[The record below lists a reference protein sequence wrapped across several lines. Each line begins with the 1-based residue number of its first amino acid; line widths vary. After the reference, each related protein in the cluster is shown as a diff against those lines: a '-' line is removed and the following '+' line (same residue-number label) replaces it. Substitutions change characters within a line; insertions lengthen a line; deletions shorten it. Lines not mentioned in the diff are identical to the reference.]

1 MNYKLLCATF
11 LSTSLLLGACGGNT
25 ETTKKDVTKQEQKQ
39 KEVTIDSLI
48 KSFEDKG
55 LSVKGAKKMT
65 HEDFGPAPMKSK
77 EAKQFVVDKD
87 MNARLFYYEND
98 NDLKEM
104 KKYYDQ
110 LGKES
115 AMLYSHT
122 FAKGKFLIQANGSI
136 DEKVFKKYT
145 DVMKSEIK

>member
-1 MNYKLLCATF
+1 MKIKLLSATI
-11 LSTSLLLGACGGNT
+11 LSTTLLLTACGGNEGKNDAQT
-25 ETTKKDVTKQEQKQ
+25 EQKQ
-39 KEVTIDSLI
+39 KEVTIDTLI
-48 KSFEDKG
+48 KSFDDKG
-55 LSVKGAKKMT
+55 LSVKDVKKMS

-77 EAKQFVVDKD
+77 EAKQFVVEKD
-87 MNARLFYYEND
+87 MNARLFYYDNE

-115 AMLYSHT
+115 AMLFSHT
-122 FAKGKFLIQANGSI
+122 YAKGKFLIQANGSI

-145 DVMKSEIK
+145 DVMDKEIK